1 MNRAEYLFKT
11 YQCSYYF
18 MSLDG
23 ILDEYKS
30 YNIDKETEDKWMQ
43 EFIEES
49 IDSMTAK
56 NAHDKVLNIYHLG
69 REGASKKQLERLF
82 NTVNRIYGISDQ
94 DIIMIG
100 EEMQQMIRRG
110 YHVDKEKTKK
120 IIKSLISRILNV
132 DALNDRFTRGYNLL
146 KEYCNEKDKIDEVTL
161 NHLILQLSINIEEI
175 TNHYDNKDIVLQRA
189 EDVKLILKC
198 LKDELNIK

>member
-1 MNRAEYLFKT
+1 MDRAEYLYKT
-11 YQCSYYF
+11 YECSYYF

-23 ILDEYKS
+23 TLDEYKS
-30 YNIDKETEDKWMQ
+30 YNIDNETEDKWMQ
-43 EFIEES
+43 EFIEENISS
-49 IDSMTAK
+49 ITEE
-56 NAHDKVLNIYHLG
+56 NAYNKVVKIYHLG
-69 REGASKKQLERLF
+69 REATNEKQLEKLF
-82 NTVNRIYGISDQ
+82 NTVNKIYGISDQ
-94 DIIMIG
+94 EIIMIC
-100 EEMQQMIRRG
+100 EDMQQMIRRG